1 MSDQLST
8 PEFAV
13 KAVAVQ
19 DTPLRFDISPGVGP
33 GTTSGGLVG
42 GNATE
47 DTVVPMWKQRV
58 RIFAHNKLA
67 IASVLYLVLITAACF
82 LMPLLHPTNQTNQA
96 ATFGTQW
103 NARPS
108 SHHWLGTDSSG
119 FDELGRI
126 FYGGEYS
133 LILGFLAGF
142 ITIVVGTAYGMI
154 SGFIGGLTDTIMMR
168 FIDAVLS
175 IPYIFLLITLIAI
188 FNRSTVFLICII
200 GFTLWWPNA
209 RIIRGD
215 ALLIRQLEYSQAA
228 TAMGGGKMHII
239 RRHVF
244 PNSISNI
251 VTVATFSVADA
262 ILFLSALG
270 FLGLGIQ
277 TPQTDWGTMLQL
289 GTSQIQNGFWWE
301 IFPLATVFILVV
313 VSINYIGDA
322 LRDAFEVRLIE
333 R

>member
-1 MSDQLST
+1 MTTEVT
-8 PEFAV
+8 PERTPTEWLPSPTLDSAPLPV
-13 KAVAVQ
+13 TNKSAPV
-19 DTPLRFDISPGVGP
+19 TPL
-33 GTTSGGLVG
+33 
-42 GNATE
+42 
-47 DTVVPMWKQRV
+47 WKQRL
-58 RIFAHNKLA
+58 RIFVSNKLA
-67 IASVLYLVLITAACF
+67 VASVAYIVLITLACY
-82 LMPLLHPTNQTNQA
+82 LVPILHPTNQTNQA
-96 ATFGTQW
+96 LTFGTQW
-103 NARPS
+103 NAPPS
-108 SHHWLGTDSSG
+108 LHHWLGTDSSG

-133 LILGFLAGF
+133 MTLGFLAGI

-154 SGFIGGLTDTIMMR
+154 SGFLAGVTDTVMMR
-168 FIDAVLS
+168 LLDAFLS
-175 IPYIFLLITLIAI
+175 IPYLFLLITLITI
-188 FNRSTVFLICII
+188 FGRSTTFLICII
-200 GFTLWWPNA
+200 GFTGWWGNA

-215 ALLIRQLEYSQAA
+215 ALLIRNLEYAQAS
-228 TAMGGGKMHII
+228 TAMGASKWHVI

-277 TPQTDWGTMLQL
+277 APQTDWGTMLQL
-289 GTSQIQNGFWWE
+289 GASQIQNGFWWE
-301 IFPLATVFILVV
+301 IYPLAIVFILVV

-322 LRDAFEVRLIE
+322 LRDMFEVRLIE

>member
-1 MSDQLST
+1 MTDQ
-8 PEFAV
+8 
-13 KAVAVQ
+13 
-19 DTPLRFDISPGVGP
+19 ISPEILHETVDRLP
-33 GTTSGGLVG
+33 TSHAHELP
-42 GNATE
+42 A
-47 DTVVPMWKQRV
+47 DDAIVPLWRQRLT
-58 RIFAHNKLA
+58 IFSHNKLA
-67 IASVLYLVLITAACF
+67 VASVIFLLLITAACYLVPIF
-82 LMPLLHPTNQTNQA
+82 HPTNQTNQA
-96 ATFGTQW
+96 ATFSVPW
-103 NARPS
+103 NAPPS
-108 SHHWLGTDSSG
+108 WAHPLGTDSSG

-133 LILGFLAGF
+133 LTLGILSGF
-142 ITIVVGTAYGMI
+142 ITIVIGTVYGMV
-154 SGFIGGLTDTIMMR
+154 SGFVAGMTDTFMMR
-168 FIDAVLS
+168 ILDAFLS
-175 IPYIFLLITLIAI
+175 IPYLFLLITLISI
-188 FNRSTVFLICII
+188 FGRSTAFLIGII
-200 GFTLWWPNA
+200 GFTLWWGNA

-215 ALLIRQLEYSQAA
+215 ALLIRNLEYSQAA
-228 TAMGGGKMHII
+228 TAMGAGKMHII

-277 TPQTDWGTMLQL
+277 TPQTDWGTMLQA
-289 GTSQIQNGFWWE
+289 GAAQIQNGFWWE
-301 IFPLATVFILVV
+301 VFPLATIFILVV

>member
-1 MSDQLST
+1 MTDATVS
-8 PEFAV
+8 PEFAS
-13 KAVAVQ
+13 KAMVV
-19 DTPLRFDISPGVGP
+19 DDSPLKFDLHPGVATSSTSAGP
-33 GTTSGGLVG
+33 PGGDG
-42 GNATE
+42 GSDQIVT
-47 DTVVPMWKQRV
+47 MWKQRL
-58 RIFAHNKLA
+58 RIFSHNKLA
-67 IASVLYLVLITAACF
+67 LASVAYLVLMTAACF
-82 LMPLLHPTNQTNQA
+82 IVPLVHPTNQTNQA
-96 ATFGTQW
+96 ATFGTRW
-103 NARPS
+103 NAPPS
-108 SHHWLGTDSSG
+108 WHHWLGTDSSG
-119 FDELGRI
+119 FDEMGRI

-133 LILGFLAGF
+133 LILGFLAGT
-142 ITIVVGTAYGMI
+142 ITILVGTVYGMI
-154 SGFIGGLTDTIMMR
+154 SGFFGGITDTIMMR
-168 FIDAVLS
+168 IIDAFLS
-175 IPYIFLLITLIAI
+175 IPYFFLLITLITI

-200 GFTLWWPNA
+200 GFTLWWPNS

-228 TAMGGGKMHII
+228 TSMGGGKLHII

-301 IFPLATVFILVV
+301 IYPLAAVFILVV

>member
-1 MSDQLST
+1 MTDSIAGANFSAEALAVREEAPRYALAGSDQLDQ
-8 PEFAV
+8 PAFNAG
-13 KAVAVQ
+13 
-19 DTPLRFDISPGVGP
+19 DD
-33 GTTSGGLVG
+33 GGD
-42 GNATE
+42 AI
-47 DTVVPMWKQRV
+47 VPMWKQRV

-82 LMPLLHPTNQTNQA
+82 LVPILHPTNQTNQA
-96 ATFGTQW
+96 LTFGTQW
-103 NARPS
+103 NAPPS

-133 LILGFLAGF
+133 LTLGLLAGF
-142 ITIVVGTAYGMI
+142 ITIVVGTLYGMI
-154 SGFIGGLTDTIMMR
+154 SGFVGGVTDTVMMR
-168 FIDAVLS
+168 VIDALLS
-175 IPYIFLLITLIAI
+175 IPYLFLLITLIAI
-188 FNRSTVFLICII
+188 FGRTTVFLICII

-215 ALLIRQLEYSQAA
+215 ALLIRQLEYAQAA

-313 VSINYIGDA
+313 VAINYIGDA

>member
-1 MSDQLST
+1 MSDEVNTPNLASPAPPLQDAAMTST
-8 PEFAV
+8 LRPTMIAEGAPSDHPNDGT
-13 KAVAVQ
+13 ADDAPVA
-19 DTPLRFDISPGVGP
+19 
-33 GTTSGGLVG
+33 
-42 GNATE
+42 
-47 DTVVPMWKQRV
+47 MWRQRL
-58 RIFAHNKLA
+58 RIFTHNKLA
-67 IASVLYLVLITAACF
+67 VASVLYLVLITAACF
-82 LMPLLHPTNQTNQA
+82 LVPMIHPTNQTNQA
-96 ATFGTQW
+96 LTFGTRW
-103 NARPS
+103 DAPPS
-108 SHHWLGTDSSG
+108 WHHWLGTDSSG

-133 LILGFLAGF
+133 LTLGIVAGF
-142 ITIVVGTAYGMI
+142 ITIVFGTAYGMI

-168 FIDAVLS
+168 FIDALLS

-228 TAMGGGKMHII
+228 TSMGGGKMHII

-289 GTSQIQNGFWWE
+289 GTVQIQNGFWWE
-301 IFPLATVFILVV
+301 VFPLATIFILVV
-313 VSINYIGDA
+313 VAINYIGDA
-322 LRDAFEVRLIE
+322 LRDVFEVRLLE